1 MVKRFEPPT
10 RIIGKSPCW
19 TMRLSVRVET
29 LKKPAASPGVSRRV
43 CNSGSVSGIALTRL
57 ISCIAIAGWLL
68 WGERLARGL
77 ARKKARKFAQ
87 RRMGMGAR
95 MPVAGLVGL
104 PKADITHAPEMVR
117 PQTVISCGITRPI
130 QRSGIPVSGL
140 RWQGGLPIYL
150 AGPVERCVGDQ

>member
-1 MVKRFEPPT
+1 MA
-10 RIIGKSPCW
+10 ILYG
-19 TMRLSVRVET
+19 
-29 LKKPAASPGVSRRV
+29 
-43 CNSGSVSGIALTRL
+43 L
-57 ISCIAIAGWLL
+57 ISDINFSTSGK
-68 WGERLARGL
+68 EKKMEK

-130 QRSGIPVSGL
+130 QRSGIPASGFW
-140 RWQGGLPIYL
+140 WQGGLPIYL